1 MNSLLLWIPLL
12 PLLGFLLNGLFG
24 RRLPKPLVH
33 WIACGATGASF
44 LLAAIVFQRFLNLPE
59 RLVQADYFR
68 WIESGDFAASFG
80 FLLDPLSMVMTLV
93 VTGVGFLI
101 HVYSI
106 GYMWAEAGYY
116 RFFAYMN
123 LFMFAMLMLVLADN
137 YLLLFLGWEGVGLCS
152 YLLIGFYFHKPSAAA
167 AGKKAFIVNRIGDFG
182 FVVGLVLLF
191 VTFRTLDFRTLFAQV
206 AALPVEAHY
215 GVLTAITLLFF
226 VGATGKSAQIPLY
239 VWLPD
244 AMEGPTPVSA
254 LIHAATMVTAG
265 VYMVVRSNPLY
276 GRAPETLFWVGLI
289 GALTAV
295 FAATIGLFQRDIKRV
310 LAYSTVSQLGYMFV
324 ALGVGAYATG
334 IFHLMTHAF
343 FKALLFLGSGSVILA
358 LHHEQDM
365 QAMGGLRKYLPVTAA
380 TMWIGALA
388 IAGVPPLAGF
398 FSKDEILWHAF
409 AGGAR
414 GHLVFFGL
422 ATLAA
427 GLTAFYMFRLV
438 FLTFHGRTRV
448 PEEQRHHVHESPRPM
463 TAVLVVLALLAAVG
477 GFVGLPAWLGPNTF
491 RDFLQPVFAQLPPA
505 AGGAHAPHSLAQE
518 LAVTGAAVLV
528 GLLGIA
534 AAWLVFV
541 RRGALP
547 DDEKRLGAAHR
558 LVFNKYYVDELYDRV
573 IVRPLAWISEQWLW
587 KIFDA
592 GLVDGL
598 VNGAGAMVRGLGD
611 GARRVQNGLT
621 RTYLGWVAVGAIGVG
636 LYVLFLFG

>member
-152 YLLIGFYFHKPSAAA
+152 YLLIGFYFHKPNAAA

-477 GFVGLPAWLGPNTF
+477 GFVGLPAWLGPNAF
-491 RDFLQPVFAQLPPA
+491 RDFLQPVFAQLPPV

-534 AAWLVFV
+534 AAWVVFI

-547 DDEKRLGAAHR
+547 DDEKRLGAAHQ
-558 LVFNKYYVDELYDRV
+558 LVFHKYYVDELYDRV

>member
-477 GFVGLPAWLGPNTF
+477 GFVGLPAWLGPNAF
-491 RDFLQPVFAQLPPA
+491 RDFLQPVFAQLPPVD
-505 AGGAHAPHSLAQE
+505 GGAHAPHSLAQE

-534 AAWLVFV
+534 AAWVVFI

-547 DDEKRLGAAHR
+547 DDEKRLGAAHQ
-558 LVFNKYYVDELYDRV
+558 LIFHKYYVDELYDRV

>member
-33 WIACGATGASF
+33 WIACGVTGASF
-44 LLAAIVFQRFLNLPE
+44 LLAVIVFQRFLDLPE

-182 FVVGLVLLF
+182 FVVGLLLLF

-215 GVLTAITLLFF
+215 GVLTAVTLLFF

-265 VYMVVRSNPLY
+265 VYMVARSNPMY

-365 QAMGGLRKYLPVTAA
+365 QAMGGLRKHLPVTAA

-427 GLTAFYMFRLV
+427 GLTAFYMFRLI

-477 GFVGLPAWLGPNTF
+477 GFVGLPAWLGPNAF

-505 AGGAHAPHSLAQE
+505 DGGAPAPHSLAQE

-534 AAWLVFV
+534 VAWVVFI

-547 DDEKRLGAAHR
+547 DDEKRLGAAHQ
-558 LVFNKYYVDELYDRV
+558 LVFNKYYIDELYDRI
-573 IVRPLAWISEQWLW
+573 IVRPLTWISEQWLW

-598 VNGAGAMVRGLGD
+598 VNGAGALVQGLGD
-611 GARRVQNGLT
+611 GARRVQNGLA

-636 LYVLFLFG
+636 